1 MEVFL
6 WKEKLKLYNM
16 GRQNEFVYNEICVC
30 VKKGGEIV
38 GAIDVNQMLL
48 EKTLV
53 KFRNRK

>member
-16 GRQNEFVYNEICVC
+16 GRQNEFVYNEICVR
-30 VKKGGEIV
+30 KGGEIV

-53 KFRNRK
+53 KF